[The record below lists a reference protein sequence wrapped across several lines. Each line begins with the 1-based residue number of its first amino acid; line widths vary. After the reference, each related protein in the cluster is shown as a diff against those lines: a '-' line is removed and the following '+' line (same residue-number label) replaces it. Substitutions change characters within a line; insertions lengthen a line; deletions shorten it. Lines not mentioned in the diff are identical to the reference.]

1 MNTVMRPSKD
11 TLTQLKVILIDRGSN
26 GQKCWI
32 VQIQI
37 KDYLNAE
44 SMHLATVQNDS
55 ESTSQVVLGITFV
68 NLHFSH

>member
-1 MNTVMRPSKD
+1 MRPNKD

-37 KDYLNAE
+37 TNYLNAE
-44 SMHLATVQNDS
+44 SVLLATVQNDS
-55 ESTSQVVLGITFV
+55 ERISHVVLGITFV
-68 NLHFSH
+68 NPHFSY